1 MRSMSSKI
9 NFDLTCFKPWFK
21 SLKFFNFK
29 SEDDETLQQ
38 RSRRIITS
46 LQILN
51 QRESLDAASACPKES
66 EKKKCRLKINLTMQI
81 RCCWWNRNDECLD
94 IFYWASRFFSGRN
107 GCFMQRPS
115 FIPVP
120 KSCQLHAFVSL
131 SLLIRFPAAWRPSAF
146 KQINL
151 GPTEIKKKEVS
162 LAGRVFIL
170 NIFT

>member
-151 GPTEIKKKEVS
+151 RPTEIKKKEVS

-170 NIFT
+170 SIFT

>member
-1 MRSMSSKI
+1 M
-9 NFDLTCFKPWFK
+9 
-21 SLKFFNFK
+21 
-29 SEDDETLQQ
+29 
-38 RSRRIITS
+38 
-46 LQILN
+46 
-51 QRESLDAASACPKES
+51 ES
-66 EKKKCRLKINLTMQI
+66 ERRMPGHILLG
-81 RCCWWNRNDECLD
+81 L
-94 IFYWASRFFSGRN
+94 SFFSGRN

-151 GPTEIKKKEVS
+151 GPTEIKKKEEVS

-170 NIFT
+170 SIFA